1 MFEITTLLKYFNVI
15 EDRMNSEQ
23 LLERVMEINTNIRHT
38 IVADSDG
45 NIEVVNHRE
54 GVTNYLSEDET
65 SESIKRAASA
75 WKARKELSPKIGNG
89 IYAVAAFEKLS
100 RITFPLGQKHLLFVS
115 VGSGEV
121 RQDLHE
127 GGQQDIIERVLN
139 LLSGDPTKV
148 R

>member
-1 MFEITTLLKYFNVI
+1 
-15 EDRMNSEQ
+15 MNSEQ
-23 LLERVMEINTNIRHT
+23 LLEMVMEINKNIRHS

-54 GVTNYLSEDET
+54 GVTNYLDADET
-65 SESIKRAASA
+65 SASIKRAASA
-75 WKARKELSPKIGNG
+75 WKARKTLSSKIGNG